1 MHTANEGFSNYRR
14 DGHPHS
20 LDNTLD
26 LFQSSTNICFLP
38 VASIYRNVDI
48 LVQGNKSKEDE
59 T

>member
-1 MHTANEGFSNYRR
+1 MHTTNEGFLNYMR

-26 LFQSSTNICFLP
+26 LFQPSTNICFLH
-38 VASIYRNVDI
+38 VASIHRNVDI
-48 LVQGNKSKEDE
+48 LVQGTKSKEYE